1 MQGLSALL
9 GIALIVGM
17 IFLSVLGVASM
28 IKIIQISEDLR
39 YIRSKSDINV
49 QRPKPTKNILITCL
63 LVSIGILVLMACFAV
78 GAGTSLSGFKP
89 LG

>member
-1 MQGLSALL
+1 MNGLSALL

-17 IFLSVLGVASM
+17 IFLSVLGVAAM
-28 IKIIQISEDLR
+28 VKIIQISEDLR

-49 QRPKPTKNILITCL
+49 QRPKPTKSILITCL
-63 LVSIGILVLMACFAV
+63 LISLGILVLMGCFAI
-78 GAGTSLSGFKP
+78 GAGTSLNGFKP